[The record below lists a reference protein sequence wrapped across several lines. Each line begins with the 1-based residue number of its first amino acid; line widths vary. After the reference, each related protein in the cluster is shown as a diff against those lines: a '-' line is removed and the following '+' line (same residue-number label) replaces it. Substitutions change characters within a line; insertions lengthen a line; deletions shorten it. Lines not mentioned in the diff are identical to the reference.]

1 MNASSHCRTSVFEK
15 EFKFQYVRG
24 DIRIHITT
32 HYFDIFLKVTLCLA
46 VEIWKSSLTFGTEIL
61 FELLACMHYESTGSF
76 KDESCTIGYISQLD

>member
-1 MNASSHCRTSVFEK
+1 MYASSHCRTSIFEK

-61 FELLACMHYESTGSF
+61 FVCMHYESIGSF
-76 KDESCTIGYISQLD
+76 KDESCTIGYISQLN

>member
-1 MNASSHCRTSVFEK
+1 MYASSHCRTSIFEK

-24 DIRIHITT
+24 DIRIHIAT

-61 FELLACMHYESTGSF
+61 FVCMHYESIGSF
-76 KDESCTIGYISQLD
+76 KDESCTIGYISQLN